1 MFKSTKFA
9 THTLCLT
16 LLVSAL
22 GFSVSFAAPRGAA
35 EVTESVAQEQPAYMS
50 QEEDPRAIIKEGLY
64 VGISKDNVSIIEG
77 VRSTKRS
84 YRLEENYKVVFNGQE
99 IDWKALGM
107 GRIPPHSVVKLI
119 MFEGQVR
126 EIVLV
131 EVSS

>member
-1 MFKSTKFA
+1 MFKFIKFA
-9 THTLCLT
+9 THTLCLA
-16 LLVSAL
+16 LLVSAF

-35 EVTESVAQEQPAYMS
+35 EVTESVVQEQPAYMS
-50 QEEDPRAIIKEGLY
+50 QADDPRAVIKEGLY
-64 VGISKDNVSIIEG
+64 VGISKDNVSILEG

-84 YRLEENYKVVFNGQE
+84 YRLEEDYKTVFNGQE